1 MLLQKSISLLLN
13 CFQFSFCT
21 LVKFHFLFYSR
32 GWFCSLWSISCI
44 IRKLKCLDSKH
55 FKGKFASAFY
65 LPLMKKK
72 STNFFQITAFERFVF
87 IKTQKSYSIGPR
99 LQDNIPLSA
108 DLYSSARSSN
118 FYFVGMKYRK
128 KQYRKKSLTKIPPL
142 WYRVCLSHHAPHFL
156 VEGYL

>member
-1 MLLQKSISLLLN
+1 MLL
-13 CFQFSFCT
+13 
-21 LVKFHFLFYSR
+21 VEHFLHYQKVEMLGLQAFQR
-32 GWFCSLWSISCI
+32 KVCLCI
-44 IRKLKCLDSKH
+44 LLAIDE
-55 FKGKFASAFY
+55 
-65 LPLMKKK
+65 KK

-142 WYRVCLSHHAPHFL
+142 WYRVCLSHHTPHFL